1 MCNLCCYLQ
10 SKLSAHGSAFVAHAS
25 IEESIPVVDKVVDD
39 GWGSLSGSLQA
50 SSGIL
55 RCYIIVFFI
64 VNLLP
69 IVFVLHFTPVQF
81 KLVHVCSHRI
91 FSTIYR

>member
-39 GWGSLSGSLQA
+39 GWGSPRGSLQA

-55 RCYIIVFFI
+55 RCYIIVFFYCES
-64 VNLLP
+64 LAYS
-69 IVFVLHFTPVQF
+69 F
-81 KLVHVCSHRI
+81 CSSFYTCSI
-91 FSTIYR
+91 